1 MSASEQ
7 YFDKT
12 LQLLKELREHELPA
26 ISKAAEICAGSIAEG
41 GLVFLFGNGHSRMMC
56 EEMTPRQGG
65 FVGFYSIVHQAI
77 TTYSEILGSNNLRT
91 SLTLEKFEGYAEDI
105 LRGFKF
111 GPRDAMIVISTSG
124 IRPVIVEIA
133 LGARR
138 RGLPVIA
145 LTSVAHSSRAR
156 SGHSSGKKL
165 MDIADVVL
173 DNHAPSGD
181 CALELKGLEWSIGPV
196 STLTGAMLINML
208 RCATAEQLL
217 LAGHKPVVLPSH
229 QFVGTPGASAA
240 EEQLE
245 LFYGEFRKS
254 LAHLFT

>member
-1 MSASEQ
+1 M
-7 YFDKT
+7 
-12 LQLLKELREHELPA
+12 
-26 ISKAAEICAGSIAEG
+26 
-41 GLVFLFGNGHSRMMC
+41 FLFGAGHSHMMC

-65 FVGFYSIVHQAI
+65 FVGFYALVHQAI

-105 LRGFKF
+105 LKGFKF
-111 GPRDAMIVISTSG
+111 GPHDAMIVVSTSG
-124 IRPVIVEIA
+124 IRPIIVEMA
-133 LGARR
+133 LGAKR

-145 LTSVAHSSRAR
+145 LTSVAHSSQAK

-165 MDIADVVL
+165 MDVADVVL

-181 CALELKGLEWSIGPV
+181 CVLEMKGLEWRVGPA
-196 STLTGAMLINML
+196 STITGAMLINLL

-217 LAGHKPVVLPSH
+217 RAGHKPVVLPSH
-229 QFVGTPGASAA
+229 QFVGTASADA
-240 EEQLE
+240 ADEQLE
-245 LFYGEFRKS
+245 LFYEEFRKS